1 MATLDLSLRNM
12 QQNMNVTSLL
22 AYLKDYINLNL
33 YIWTKNVLFVTS
45 QNGAFKTVGGAY
57 YMT

>member
-33 YIWTKNVLFVTS
+33 YIWTTNVLFVTS